1 MSYGVSARATKA
13 SGLVDRI
20 NAATNAGETSELAL
34 KRIEREAR
42 ELMIADPEAA
52 HTALGGIAVLR
63 GRVDDVRRHHRI
75 ALEQSGHSAQAS
87 RNYSVSLM
95 RLGEVTDAFN
105 AARDALRHA
114 PDDADAL
121 RQAILA
127 AIDFAHFIEAHEY
140 CDRWNTLFPRNPSP
154 HGTAAKALASAVERE
169 VFREESVREVIG
181 IAHEIRCAENVVL
194 VDSNVEVSPIESDS
208 FLYRLCVPLLPAG
221 AVALNERFA
230 NRITNRPDLMPD
242 PATKFLPMFIGT
254 RIDVGNAERTA

>member
-52 HTALGGIAVLR
+52 HTVLGGVAVLR

-105 AARDALRHA
+105 AARDALRHV
-114 PDDADAL
+114 PDAAAL
-121 RQAILA
+121 RQSILA
-127 AIDFAHFIEAHEY
+127 AIGSAHFIHARDY
-140 CDRWNTLFPRNPSP
+140 CVRWNTLFPGSLSP
-154 HGTAAKALASAVERE
+154 HGTAAKALASAVERD

-181 IAHEIRCAENVVL
+181 IAHDIRRAENVVL
-194 VDSNVEVSPIESDS
+194 VDSNAEVSPIESDS
-208 FLYRLCVPLLPAG
+208 FLYKLCVSLLPAG
-221 AVALNERFA
+221 TVALNERLA

-242 PATKFLPMFIGT
+242 PATKFVPMFIGT